1 VGARRDAVAVTVVV
15 PVRDAQATI
24 AATLSALSAQ
34 ELDRAYEVI
43 VVDSGSKDATV
54 ELVRSAPVVATLLR
68 NPGGEPAGS
77 RNLGASRARGAVL
90 AFTDGDCE
98 PAPQWLSAGLRA
110 ISNAD
115 LVQGKVVPAGP
126 AGPFDRTLTVA
137 DEYGLYETAN
147 LFVRREVFD
156 RLGGFERVVA
166 LDTGELA
173 TGAPGLGRGSDTR
186 PFGEDAWFAWR
197 AKRAGARTT
206 FSEQAL
212 VCHAVVQRGPL
223 AFIAECA
230 RRRYFPPLVALIPEL
245 RDRFLHRRWFLS
257 PSSMRFDLAL
267 VGAGLALATGRRAPA
282 LAAGPY
288 VSALMRQARRW
299 PIGQRPQVIA
309 TTVAA
314 DAVTFAGLLRGSIHA
329 RAPVL

>member
-1 VGARRDAVAVTVVV
+1 V
-15 PVRDAQATI
+15 PVRDAEATV
-24 AATLSALSAQ
+24 AGTLSALAAQ
-34 ELDRAYEVI
+34 ELDRPYEVI

-54 ELVRSAPVVATLLR
+54 ELVRSAPVVSALLF

-77 RNLGASRARGAVL
+77 RNLGASRARGPVL

-98 PAPQWLSAGLRA
+98 PVPQWLSAGLQA

-126 AGPFDRTLTVA
+126 AGPFDRTLSVA
-137 DEYGLYETAN
+137 GEYGLYETAN

-166 LDTGELA
+166 LETGELA
-173 TGAPGLGRGSDTR
+173 AGAPGLGSGSDTR

-197 AKRAGARTT
+197 AKRDGARTT
-206 FSEQAL
+206 FSEQSL
-212 VCHAVVQRGPL
+212 VRHAVVQRGPL
-223 AFIAECA
+223 EFITECA

-245 RDRFLHRRWFLS
+245 RDQFLHRRWFLS

-267 VGAGLALATGRRAPA
+267 AGVALALASSRRAPA
-282 LAAGPY
+282 LAAAPY
-288 VSALMRQARRW
+288 LATLMRQTRRW
-299 PIGQRPQVIA
+299 PLGQRAQVLATIA
-309 TTVAA
+309 AA